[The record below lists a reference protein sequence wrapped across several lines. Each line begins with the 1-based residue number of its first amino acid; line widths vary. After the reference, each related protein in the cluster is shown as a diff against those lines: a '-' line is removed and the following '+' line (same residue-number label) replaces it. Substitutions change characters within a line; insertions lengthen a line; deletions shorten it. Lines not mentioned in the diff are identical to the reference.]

1 MTRSVR
7 VNHVGL
13 AVADLERSCR
23 FWTGAFDFEPVR
35 TLDPP
40 DEGTGQLLQITG
52 PIGLRAVYLR
62 RGDFVLELLHFAG
75 AGLEARPD
83 RVMNERG
90 LTHISLL
97 VEDLDDRLQKVRTLG
112 GTVCEDT
119 RLGDHAVLVL
129 DPDGQRIELLT
140 AWKRP

>member
-1 MTRSVR
+1 M
-7 VNHVGL
+7 
-13 AVADLERSCR
+13 
-23 FWTGAFDFEPVR
+23 
-35 TLDPP
+35 
-40 DEGTGQLLQITG
+40 
-52 PIGLRAVYLR
+52 RAVYLR

-75 AGLEARPD
+75 AGLEPRPD

-140 AWKRP
+140 AWEMP